1 MTITKND
8 LVQALQRNFK
18 KKNTLVYLYFQEL
31 IDSAHSSS
39 FVRMKIFEEIGI
51 ELSKTQLDTIRYRM
65 DKTTAKRLKANISV
79 ANLPT
84 IPSTKET
91 SENQS
96 SFSDPFRFNKTT
108 EKSIIKKLE

>member
-1 MTITKND
+1 MIITKND

-65 DKTTAKRLKANISV
+65 DKTTAKLMKANITIANHAMISSV
-79 ANLPT
+79 
-84 IPSTKET
+84 KET
-91 SENQS
+91 SENTH
-96 SFSDPFRFNKTT
+96 SFSDPFQFSKTT
-108 EKSIIKKLE
+108 EKCIIKKLE